1 MQLPYVGILLD
12 PKLYWGIP
20 TARTG
25 KEQIRFYEDAARL
38 YEVALCFFRLGDLRS
53 DGSVLAF
60 IKHEGNYKRVRIPL
74 PEVIHNRTIQQTTAA
89 RRQMAELQSYGSYIF
104 NSWNRYSKLYLHQLL
119 MKDTQLRPH
128 LPGTMTATAK
138 TVREMKIYY
147 DSLIV
152 KPDNSSIG
160 RGVMKLDRIDSGWQ
174 LTYPHRGGGWRTRS
188 FTKGLPLQLR
198 RQLRARRY
206 MVQQR
211 LPLATYQGS
220 PFDLRV
226 SVQRCGS
233 GEWAVTGIAAKVAAP
248 GSPVTNVARGGSVYR
263 LETVLSHLPEVE
275 ITRIRSGIAD
285 FCLHAAGTL
294 SAHLPNL
301 ADLGFDI
308 GLTGAGFP
316 MFIECNGR
324 DLRYSFQKAGM
335 LEEWRRTYASPI
347 GYARHLL
354 DQRRTKER

>member
-12 PKLYWGIP
+12 PKIYWGIP
-20 TARTG
+20 AGRTG
-25 KEQIRFYEDAARL
+25 KEQIRFYEDAGRH
-38 YEVALCFFRLGDLRS
+38 YQVTLCYFRLTDLRS
-53 DGSVLAF
+53 DGTVLAF
-60 IKHEGNYKRVRIPL
+60 TKQDGNFKRVRMSL

-89 RRQMAELQSYGSYIF
+89 RHQMTELQRFGSHIF

-128 LPGTMTATAK
+128 LPGTMTATNK

-160 RGVMKLDRIDSGWQ
+160 RGVMKLDRLDSGWQ
-174 LTYPHRGGGWRTRS
+174 LTYPYRGVWRTRS
-188 FTKGLPLQLR
+188 FAAALPLQLR
-198 RQLRARRY
+198 RQMRAKRY

-226 SVQRCGS
+226 SVQRCSS
-233 GEWAVTGIAAKVAAP
+233 GDWAVTGIAAKVAAP
-248 GSPVTNVARGGSVYR
+248 GSPVTNVARGGSVHR
-263 LETVLSHLPEVE
+263 LETVLSHLPEME
-275 ITRIRSGIAD
+275 FIRIRSGIAD
-285 FCLHAAGTL
+285 FCLHAADTL
-294 SAHLPNL
+294 STHLPNL

-308 GLTGAGFP
+308 GLTDAGFP

-324 DLRYSFQKAGM
+324 DLRYSFQKADM

-354 DQRRTKER
+354 DQRRRKER